1 MEVLIGTW
9 VLLLLIIVI
18 LSLKFKIKF
27 DVINNRT
34 ERHYVI
40 WYTASKY
47 HEREYM
53 LLYTSYK

>member
-27 DVINNRT
+27 DVINNKT
-34 ERHYVI
+34 EKHYVV
-40 WYTASKY
+40 WYTASEY
-47 HEREYM
+47 HERDYM
-53 LLYTSYK
+53 LLFTIYK

>member
-1 MEVLIGTW
+1 MEVIIGMFGII
-9 VLLLLIIVI
+9 LLLVVIFLI
-18 LSLKFKIKF
+18 KFKIKF
-27 DVINNRT
+27 DVIANYK

-53 LLYTSYK
+53 LIYTHYK

>member
-1 MEVLIGTW
+1 MEVITGMFGII
-9 VLLLLIIVI
+9 LLLVIIFLI
-18 LSLKFKIKF
+18 KFKVKF
-27 DVINNRT
+27 DVIENYK

-53 LLYTSYK
+53 LLFTTYK

>member
-1 MEVLIGTW
+1 MEVIIGIFGII
-9 VLLLLIIVI
+9 LLLIVI
-18 LSLKFKIKF
+18 FLIKFKIKF
-27 DVINNRT
+27 DVIENYK

-53 LLYTSYK
+53 LIYTHYK